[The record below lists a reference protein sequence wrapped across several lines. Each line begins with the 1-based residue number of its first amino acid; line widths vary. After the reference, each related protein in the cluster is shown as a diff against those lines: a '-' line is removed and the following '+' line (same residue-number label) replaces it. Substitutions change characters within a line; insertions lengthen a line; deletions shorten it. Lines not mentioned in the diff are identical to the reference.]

1 MNTNKIHSIIHKNS
15 HMVEFRFYDAEY
27 CSLMTGQGNERDA
40 PETFIKEEANMKY
53 DPELA
58 SLLAQT

>member
-1 MNTNKIHSIIHKNS
+1 
-15 HMVEFRFYDAEY
+15 MVEFRFYDAEY